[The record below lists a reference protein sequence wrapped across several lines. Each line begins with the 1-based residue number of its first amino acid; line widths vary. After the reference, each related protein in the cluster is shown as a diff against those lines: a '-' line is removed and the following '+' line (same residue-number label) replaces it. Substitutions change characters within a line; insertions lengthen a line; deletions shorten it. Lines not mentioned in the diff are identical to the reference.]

1 MILIAL
7 IFVLGVGNFALH
19 KAVIE
24 SRHPIVE
31 AIPLYGDKSGGWIAL
46 GIEFAVLLAAM
57 LLVWDGSPGWTWL
70 YVAYSLAKALA
81 AWMILT
87 DRI

>member
-1 MILIAL
+1 MFLVL
-7 IFVLGVGNFALH
+7 IFVLGVANFALH

-24 SRHPIVE
+24 SRHPIMQS
-31 AIPLYGDKSGGWIAL
+31 IPLYGDRSGGKLAL

-57 LLVWDGSPGWTWL
+57 LLVQDGSIGWTWL
-70 YVAYSLAKALA
+70 YVAYSVANATA
-81 AWMILT
+81 AWLILT